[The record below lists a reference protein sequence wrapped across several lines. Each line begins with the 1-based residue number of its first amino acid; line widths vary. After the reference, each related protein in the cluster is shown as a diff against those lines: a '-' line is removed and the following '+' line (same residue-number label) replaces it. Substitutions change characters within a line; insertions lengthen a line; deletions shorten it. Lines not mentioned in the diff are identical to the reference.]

1 MRGNRAGRTRN
12 GGTTTTTSRP
22 TFKGDTEDMNGNVFQ
37 CYEEQADRRQYAK
50 TIEAL
55 DAYVKKKLN
64 YSADLAPLLER
75 RCAPDHRPAWRPAP
89 GAGETMKMIFAEE
102 VKEYVKRTRALAS
115 NIATV
120 FAVIW
125 GQCSENMKARV
136 KTSEY
141 YADKATKNDCF
152 WLLRQIKSITLQFDE
167 SKNAILSLLDAQQS
181 FLSCKQLPG
190 QSADDYADCLIGW
203 AETIE
208 THGGTVAA
216 DYTLIPETGDDG
228 LPRDVQRRKALAR
241 ERTLAMAL
249 IRSAD
254 RSRYGTLITDLRNQY
269 ASGRDEY
276 PTDVVT
282 AKGLLVTYK
291 TPVNAPT
298 NRNANTRTQQVASPE
313 ASAMTFAQRS
323 SSVLVPGT
331 NGLTHEDIQC
341 WTCQQHGHYAGN
353 CPSGETTP
361 GTTLTQYAFMLAQS
375 AAPAPEHEH
384 VIDPDWILLDSQ
396 STMSVFRN
404 AKMLRNIRHSGRVLR
419 ALTNGG
425 YQDSTMIGDFPNL
438 GEVWFNKQSIANI
451 LSLAEVRKVCRV
463 TMDTSDE
470 PALHVHRLDGSVM
483 KFVEHPSGLYVYKS
497 NDTSDRVTGY
507 TMVNTVAKQKK
518 LFSRREVRAADQA
531 RDLYR
536 KIGRP
541 AETEFVELLKCNA
554 IRNCPVTPSDAQRA
568 LIIYG
573 PDVATIKG
581 KTTHSHAAPRA
592 PTFIAEH
599 IPAAILEHH
608 RDVTLCVDFFCPGTP
623 IPPHHLSR
631 YRISHCAPSP
641 RPKQTYDFATFAG
654 RDQTVPSA
662 WSHRTRRT
670 WRPRIWVHP
679 RISTS
684 HRPKRRTCRQSR
696 RRSGAVHPYR
706 EGTPALL
713 RTRPPFKRLPRLL
726 VQHMV
731 ADTIRCLNQF
741 PWPNGISAT
750 MSPASIVTGVGTP
763 DYNCMRIEFGAYA
776 QVFEDNSPS
785 NTLRARSLGAIALTP
800 TGNAQGDYFFLS
812 LATGNRLSRHQW
824 TELPMTDTAI
834 ARTEALAL
842 HEKQPL
848 LQTSGLVVEWRPDQP
863 IDDSEYDRDYVPP
876 ADTAAPH
883 VFDADDYDD
892 IDVDEINDLLAD
904 NPYAPLA
911 DAADQG
917 AEDDNEES
925 DDDYSSND
933 PNDGGAA
940 YDFDESDDDDGNDN
954 VPNDA
959 HDDDVDNVPNDGA
972 QQAAEDE
979 GAKRDEDEGA
989 QRDEHEEGAQPYATD
1004 EDEGAQP
1011 YETEN
1016 ADEDEGAQQ
1025 HATEDAVLHDATE
1038 RPYNLRQRLPANKNN
1053 TFKQAMDTPH
1063 DGKSYFPPTQL
1074 LQQEGHS
1081 FAQLMNQLAGSS
1093 NIREQV
1099 KRHGKTAETT
1109 LMKHVFGF
1117 IMNQMSAKAG
1127 IRKHG
1132 KAAEIALM
1140 NEFAQL
1146 EDLSAYESIDPN
1158 TLTRKQRKEALRAI
1172 NLLKEKRDGSLRA
1185 RTVADGRP
1193 QRSMYDKSQTAS
1205 PTVSTD
1211 ALMLSIMIDAKEA
1224 RDVATADVV
1233 AAYLKAF
1240 MDDFVIMK
1248 FTGGIRRHLM

>member
-64 YSADLAPLLER
+64 YSADLAPLFGTTMRTPTIDL
-75 RCAPDHRPAWRPAP
+75 PGDLAP

-216 DYTLIPETGDDG
+216 DYTLIPETGDNG

-470 PALHVHRLDGSVM
+470 P
-483 KFVEHPSGLYVYKS
+483 P
-497 NDTSDRVTGY
+497 
-507 TMVNTVAKQKK
+507 
-518 LFSRREVRAADQA
+518 
-531 RDLYR
+531 
-536 KIGRP
+536 
-541 AETEFVELLKCNA
+541 
-554 IRNCPVTPSDAQRA
+554 
-568 LIIYG
+568 
-573 PDVATIKG
+573 
-581 KTTHSHAAPRA
+581 
-592 PTFIAEH
+592 
-599 IPAAILEHH
+599 
-608 RDVTLCVDFFCPGTP
+608 
-623 IPPHHLSR
+623 
-631 YRISHCAPSP
+631 
-641 RPKQTYDFATFAG
+641 
-654 RDQTVPSA
+654 
-662 WSHRTRRT
+662 
-670 WRPRIWVHP
+670 
-679 RISTS
+679 STS
-684 HRPKRRTCRQSR
+684 T
-696 RRSGAVHPYR
+696 
-706 EGTPALL
+706 
-713 RTRPPFKRLPRLL
+713 
-726 VQHMV
+726 
-731 ADTIRCLNQF
+731 D
-741 PWPNGISAT
+741 
-750 MSPASIVTGVGTP
+750 
-763 DYNCMRIEFGAYA
+763 
-776 QVFEDNSPS
+776 
-785 NTLRARSLGAIALTP
+785 LTV
-800 TGNAQGDYFFLS
+800 
-812 LATGNRLSRHQW
+812 R
-824 TELPMTDTAI
+824 
-834 ARTEALAL
+834 
-842 HEKQPL
+842 
-848 LQTSGLVVEWRPDQP
+848 
-863 IDDSEYDRDYVPP
+863 
-876 ADTAAPH
+876 
-883 VFDADDYDD
+883 
-892 IDVDEINDLLAD
+892 
-904 NPYAPLA
+904 
-911 DAADQG
+911 
-917 AEDDNEES
+917 
-925 DDDYSSND
+925 
-933 PNDGGAA
+933 
-940 YDFDESDDDDGNDN
+940 
-954 VPNDA
+954 
-959 HDDDVDNVPNDGA
+959 
-972 QQAAEDE
+972 
-979 GAKRDEDEGA
+979 
-989 QRDEHEEGAQPYATD
+989 
-1004 EDEGAQP
+1004 
-1011 YETEN
+1011 
-1016 ADEDEGAQQ
+1016 
-1025 HATEDAVLHDATE
+1025 
-1038 RPYNLRQRLPANKNN
+1038 
-1053 TFKQAMDTPH
+1053 
-1063 DGKSYFPPTQL
+1063 
-1074 LQQEGHS
+1074 
-1081 FAQLMNQLAGSS
+1081 
-1093 NIREQV
+1093 
-1099 KRHGKTAETT
+1099 
-1109 LMKHVFGF
+1109 
-1117 IMNQMSAKAG
+1117 
-1127 IRKHG
+1127 
-1132 KAAEIALM
+1132 
-1140 NEFAQL
+1140 
-1146 EDLSAYESIDPN
+1146 
-1158 TLTRKQRKEALRAI
+1158 
-1172 NLLKEKRDGSLRA
+1172 
-1185 RTVADGRP
+1185 
-1193 QRSMYDKSQTAS
+1193 
-1205 PTVSTD
+1205 
-1211 ALMLSIMIDAKEA
+1211 
-1224 RDVATADVV
+1224 
-1233 AAYLKAF
+1233 
-1240 MDDFVIMK
+1240 
-1248 FTGGIRRHLM
+1248 